1 MKRSILAPILAAHTL
16 AALTLAAASHAAE
29 TWMGT
34 SNVTFKATSTLHDF
48 DGTVG
53 AVPLKVTV
61 KEAKSGRLI
70 SATSDVEVSRMTTA
84 EKDRDENM
92 WKMFNTAKFKIIKIA
107 VPETPEAALR
117 PTAGKSGTMP
127 ITLTIAGTAGTV
139 SGAVTNLRQ
148 SATEAEFDLAFP
160 VSLKA
165 FNLKPPS
172 TLVGLIKVGD
182 TVKVS
187 VHVSLKRQK
196 S

>member
-1 MKRSILAPILAAHTL
+1 MKRFILTPVLAAF
-16 AALTLAAASHAAE
+16 ALVTIAQGAE
-29 TWMGT
+29 TWTGT

-61 KEAKSGRLI
+61 KDAKSGRLI
-70 SATSDVEVSRMTTA
+70 SATSDVEVSRMTTD

-92 WKMFNTAKFKIIKIA
+92 WKMFNTAKFKVIKIA
-107 VPETPEAALR
+107 VPDTPEASLR
-117 PTAGKSGTMP
+117 PTAGKPGTMP

-139 SGAVTNLRQ
+139 NGAVTNLRQ
-148 SATEAEFDLAFP
+148 NATEAEFDLSFP

-182 TVKVS
+182 TVNVS